1 MHDGFYFYIFSGAKK
16 STPGLTSTPQSMTP
30 LPRRQSQLMKSLF
43 TLQSPLNDSF
53 LSPLL
58 SSQGQNKKSSPS
70 VPPGVIDGKPCRKR
84 TRKVLNEIISDTKET
99 KGTGGSKKKHLSS
112 PDPRH
117 PGPTVEKQLVI
128 GSDSK
133 GQRSGLEKQNL
144 IESGKGQR
152 SPEAGQQNPGR
163 DGERNNGKQELS
175 SEQQTLMEKGKVI

>member
-1 MHDGFYFYIFSGAKK
+1 MHGYFYFYLFSGTKK

-58 SSQGQNKKSSPS
+58 SSQCQNKKSSPS
-70 VPPGVIDGKPCRKR
+70 LPPGVIDGRPCRKR

-99 KGTGGSKKKHLSS
+99 GGSKKKHLSS
-112 PDPRH
+112 PDPTH

-128 GSDSK
+128 GSDLE

-152 SPEAGQQNPGR
+152 SPEAGQQNPGI

-175 SEQQTLMEKGKVI
+175 SEQQTLMGKGEVI